1 MTRRGAPAAGAPP
14 PGSEARAR
22 TGPNVPAMLLSLAIA
37 AGLWVTFSLRETYTV
52 AVDVPLRVAGVPDG
66 RALAALPPASA
77 RATFRGEGWKLLLL
91 TRAAPAVPLYADAET
106 VDLERAVAASGLPAG
121 VDVQSVR
128 PQTLRLSL
136 DASVRRRVPIRLVN
150 AVRTAPSFGLLRPP
164 RLLPD
169 SVTVTGAARLV
180 DRLRSWPTVPLD
192 ADGVR
197 APLTRTVALR
207 DTLAGLVA
215 ASVRTTTA
223 QLSVAEFTEGVR
235 LLPVRV
241 ANVPRGIAGVRT
253 EPARVRATYRVP
265 LTRDDVYEQARVA
278 PGFVAVVDYRDI
290 ARDTTSGTVAVAARV
305 PPGLDVREVRLS
317 PLRVEYFLIRR
328 AAR

>member
-1 MTRRGAPAAGAPP
+1 MTVRRAAPAAGGADERP
-14 PGSEARAR
+14 RA
-22 TGPNVPAMLLSLAIA
+22 GPNVPAMLLSLAIA
-37 AGLWVTFSLRETYTV
+37 AGLWVTFSMRETYTV

-66 RALAALPPASA
+66 QALAALPPPAA
-77 RATFRGEGWKLLLL
+77 RATFRGEGWKLLRL
-91 TRAAPAVPLYADAET
+91 TSAAPAVPLYADAAT

-128 PQTLRLSL
+128 PQSLRLTL
-136 DASVRRRVPIRLVN
+136 DARVSRRVPIRLVS
-150 AVRTAPSFGLLRPP
+150 AVRPAPSFGLLRPP

-169 SVTVTGAARLV
+169 SVTVTGAARVV
-180 DRLRSWPTVPLD
+180 DRLASWPTAVLE
-192 ADGVR
+192 ADDVR
-197 APLTRTVALR
+197 APLTRTVALA
-207 DTLAGLVA
+207 DTLAGLVT

-223 QLSVAEFTEGVR
+223 QLAIAEFTEGVR
-235 LLPVRV
+235 SLPVRV
-241 ANVPRGIAGVRT
+241 ANVPRGLAGVRT

-278 PGFVAVVDYRDI
+278 VGFVAVVDYRDI

-305 PPGLDVREVRLS
+305 PPGLDVRDVVLS
-317 PLRVEYFLIRR
+317 PSRVEYFLLRR